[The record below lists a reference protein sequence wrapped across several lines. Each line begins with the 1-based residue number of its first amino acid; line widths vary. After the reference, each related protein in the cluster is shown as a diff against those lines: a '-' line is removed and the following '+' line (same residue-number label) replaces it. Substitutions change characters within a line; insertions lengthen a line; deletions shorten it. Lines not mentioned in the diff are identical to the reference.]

1 MTRRTETK
9 YLLDVYLEGEPLEAV
24 IKKLT
29 ELKVSLQTNKRC
41 LKKGDAMYHSEPTL
55 TLDESYGGGIEV
67 NLEQRV
73 YTETLEEAEKR
84 TIEQKEHKRE
94 QLKAE
99 LLKLESE
106 L

>member
-1 MTRRTETK
+1 MTRRTEII
-9 YLLDVYLEGEPLEAV
+9 YLADVHLEGEPLEGV
-24 IKKLT
+24 INTLT
-29 ELKVSLQTNKRC
+29 ELKASLQTDKRC
-41 LKKGDAMYHSEPTL
+41 LKQGDTMYHSEPTL
-55 TLDESYGGGIEV
+55 TVDESYGGGIEI

-84 TIEQKEHKRE
+84 TIKQKEHKRE